1 MEILMNNLKTFISKH
16 DATVFTACV
25 VLVLATIAGSIYG
38 IVRFKQNAAKAQA
51 IARAKSMDGQTFTI
65 TNISWNWIGDT
76 KLILQSESGQ
86 NAGWIAMHTTNP
98 LNDKINP
105 LFLVF
110 TNPHGR
116 VPVPIKVKAR
126 FREIPWTNEQN
137 GRSYENFTGSF
148 VEFEEVQ

>member
-1 MEILMNNLKTFISKH
+1 MKNVKAFIMKH
-16 DATVFTACV
+16 DKATFVTCMI
-25 VLVLATIAGSIYG
+25 LVIALAATSLYG
-38 IVRFKQNAAKAQA
+38 FVRHKQNAAKAQA
-51 IARAKSMDGQTFTI
+51 IARAKNMDGRTFTI
-65 TNISWNWIGDT
+65 TNISWNFVGDT
-76 KLILQSESGQ
+76 NLFLQTENGQ

-110 TNPHGR
+110 TDPHGHIPIPMR
-116 VPVPIKVKAR
+116 VRAR
-126 FREIPWTNEQN
+126 FRETPWTNEQT